1 MTEHIDKKT
10 KRQEPLV
17 LASLMISL
25 MATSLIF
32 LIVILI
38 QGKGSAL
45 LSTGISGSAGP
56 AVHRISAA
64 EPGKNIISSISLDTT
79 KTTQNTDNTSA
90 VQAVPQLLEEEL
102 KKAEE
107 KLTFQTVDSSYFDDA
122 LFVGDSR
129 TVGLRDYAPFDNAD
143 YFCSEGIGTYTVMET
158 EVEIEGVGVSGLEN
172 LLKTKHYGKIYLMLG
187 LNELYMD
194 VEKII
199 GRYGRL
205 VNQLRQLAPDSL
217 LFLQA
222 NLYVTEGYA
231 LNNPDF
237 NNDTIRY
244 LNDNTA
250 KALADGKTIFYLDVN
265 PLFDDGY
272 GNLNPEYSGDGA
284 HVYGKLYLEW
294 ADWMKTQ
301 GIVKGNK
308 EPNLNEG
315 NESSQ

>member
-79 KTTQNTDNTSA
+79 KTTQNPDNTSA
-90 VQAVPQLLEEEL
+90 VQAGPQLLEEEL

-107 KLTFQTVDSSYFDDA
+107 KLSFQTVDSSYFDDA

-158 EVEIEGVGVSGLEN
+158 EVEIEGVGVTGLEN

-199 GRYGRL
+199 GRYG
-205 VNQLRQLAPDSL
+205 
-217 LFLQA
+217 
-222 NLYVTEGYA
+222 GYA